1 MIAGLCGVAI
11 FAAVVSLPP
20 IQEQHR
26 IVAKI
31 NRLMSL
37 CNALDE
43 KIDAAGNQ
51 QAALLNA
58 LMGQM

>member
-1 MIAGLCGVAI
+1 
-11 FAAVVSLPP
+11 
-20 IQEQHR
+20 
-26 IVAKI
+26 
-31 NRLMSL
+31 MSL